1 MKSKEFIQVL
11 RKIIQEEVQ
20 TAVRTEFNRA
30 RTSITES
37 TTETPVHVKASKIS
51 EKRKYSENS
60 MLNDILN
67 ETGTFSRNSL
77 NESMSS
83 EFDEWPTVSMN
94 TLLNNRVA
102 SKPAVP
108 LTDLEGRPVTNI
120 PKEVVNNIT
129 KDYSALMKAIDRKK
143 GIS

>member
-1 MKSKEFIQVL
+1 MKSKEFIQAL

-30 RTSITES
+30 RAAITES
-37 TTETPVHVKASKIS
+37 TTQEPVHVKTSKLS
-51 EKRKYSENS
+51 VKRKYSENS

-67 ETGTFSRNSL
+67 ETETFSRNSL

-94 TLLNNRVA
+94 TLLNGRVA
-102 SKPAVP
+102 SKPVAP
-108 LTDLEGRPVTNI
+108 LTDLEGRPVTNV
-120 PKEVVNNIT
+120 PAEVVNNIT

>member
-30 RTSITES
+30 RTAITES
-37 TTETPVHVKASKIS
+37 TTEEPSYVKTSKINA
-51 EKRKYSENS
+51 KRKYSENS

-67 ETGTFSRNSL
+67 ETGTFSGASL

-94 TLLNNRVA
+94 TLLNGRVGN
-102 SKPAVP
+102 KPTVP
-108 LTDLEGRPVTNI
+108 MTDLDGRPVTNVPAEI
-120 PKEVVNNIT
+120 VNNIT